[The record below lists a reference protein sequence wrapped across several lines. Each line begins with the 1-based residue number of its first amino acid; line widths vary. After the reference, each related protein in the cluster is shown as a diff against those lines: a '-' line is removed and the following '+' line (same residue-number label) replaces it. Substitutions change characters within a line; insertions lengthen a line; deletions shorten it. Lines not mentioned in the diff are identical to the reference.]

1 MNILSATFWLLLL
14 RWFSR
19 GLGLIRT
26 VVLAAILSPEEYG
39 IGVLALI
46 IVFFLD
52 GGSRVSGNYL
62 LIRTNRTAKEFYD
75 AAWTL
80 EVLRGAFIAAIII
93 IAAGSLSH
101 FFAEERLTE
110 LLYLLG
116 ASLFIGSLSNI
127 GMAEFMR
134 DLSFSQNFVMG
145 AGSRVIG
152 FIASVAVALI
162 YESYWAIAVGYSVQ
176 QVSRLIISYCLHPY
190 RPRLRLSGMAEHF
203 KHSKWLLAQAVL
215 FQVIQRADAIVIG
228 KLLGPVALAPY
239 HIAKMVTE
247 LFGEE
252 IAGAVKTSLF
262 PAFSHKNE
270 GNISVSQFVSTQL
283 SVVCIGAPLCI
294 FLGMFSGDIVVLFLA
309 DKWQSVAPI
318 VSVLAFAAIGNLAS
332 SAPGAFL
339 LSRGLTR
346 QIAFR
351 QLLGVMV
358 FVPAL
363 FLLIGPFGTT
373 GAAYAVA
380 TTSWISGF
388 VSTYFALRE
397 IGGRWRDL
405 ALPSIRLTVV
415 LTLFLL
421 VLFGLD
427 AVMPEVMVRWMNP
440 MLVIRLGGLLFFG
453 ILIMMSVAFG
463 FWVQSGR
470 PKSYEITIWKI
481 VVAAKKLI
489 RPETQSKSDNG

>member
-1 MNILSATFWLLLL
+1 MKILSATFWLLLL
-14 RWFSR
+14 RWVSR

-26 VVLAAILSPEEYG
+26 VVLAAVLSPEEYG
-39 IGVLALI
+39 IGVFALT
-46 IVFFLD
+46 IVFFLE

-62 LIRTNRTAKEFYD
+62 LIRTKKTTKEFYD

-80 EVLRGAFIAAIII
+80 EVIRGAVIASIII
-93 IAAGSLSH
+93 LASGELSH
-101 FFAEERLTE
+101 FFGEERLRD

-116 ASLFIGSLSNI
+116 VSLFIGSLSNI

-152 FIASVAVALI
+152 FLASVAVALI

-176 QVSRLIISYCLHPY
+176 QLSRLIISYWLHPY
-190 RPRLRLSGMAEHF
+190 RPRLRLSGIGEHF
-203 KHSKWLLAQAVL
+203 EPSKWLLAPAVL
-215 FQVIQRADAIVIG
+215 FQVIQRADAIMIG

-262 PAFSHKNE
+262 PAFSHRNE
-270 GNISVSQFVSTQL
+270 GNINVSDFVSTQL
-283 SVVCIGAPLCI
+283 GVIFIGAPLCI
-294 FLGMFSGDIVVLFLA
+294 FLGAFSGDIVILFLA

-318 VSVLAFAAIGNLAS
+318 VSVLVFAAIGTLAA

-346 QIAFR
+346 QVAFR
-351 QLLGVMV
+351 QLLGVAV
-358 FVPAL
+358 FVPGL
-363 FLLIGPFGTT
+363 FLLIGPFGTI

-380 TTSWISGF
+380 TTSWVSALA
-388 VSTYFALRE
+388 STYFALRE
-397 IGGRWRDL
+397 IDGRWRDL
-405 ALPSIRLTVV
+405 AVPSIRLTLL

-427 AVMPEVMVRWMNP
+427 AVLPEAMVRWMNP
-440 MLVIRLGGLLFFG
+440 MLVIRLGGLLILG
-453 ILIMMSVAFG
+453 ILIFMLVAFVL
-463 FWVQSGR
+463 WVQSGR
-470 PKSYEITIWKI
+470 PASYEVTIWKI
-481 VVAAKKLI
+481 VVAAKKLV
-489 RPETQSKSDNG
+489 RPETRSKSGDG